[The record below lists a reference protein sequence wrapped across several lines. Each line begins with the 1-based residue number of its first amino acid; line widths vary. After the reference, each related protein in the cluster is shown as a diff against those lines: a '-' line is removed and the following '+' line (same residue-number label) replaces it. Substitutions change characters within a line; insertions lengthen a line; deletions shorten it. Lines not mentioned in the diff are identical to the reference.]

1 MKRETIKGLF
11 ITFEGCEGAG
21 KSTQVQLLQK
31 YFAGLG
37 RETVVTREPGGT
49 PIAEKIRKVI
59 LDRENAAMDGLAEA
73 LLYAAARAQHVAEV
87 IRPALT
93 AGKIVICDR
102 FSDST
107 VAYQAYARG
116 LPLETVNE
124 IIKICEAGC
133 APDITFFLDVPP
145 EKGFLRKG
153 GADASDRLES
163 EVFFF
168 HKKVYNGYKAL
179 ARAYPQRIVAV
190 NADGGAD
197 EVHKIITEH
206 LKLHG

>member
-1 MKRETIKGLF
+1 MNKGLF

-31 YFAGLG
+31 YLAGKG
-37 RETVVTREPGGT
+37 RETVLTREPGGT

-87 IRPALT
+87 IRPAL
-93 AGKIVICDR
+93 AQGKIVICDR

-116 LPLETVNE
+116 LPLKLINE

-153 GADASDRLES
+153 GADAADRLES

-179 ARAYPQRIVAV
+179 ARAYPRRIVTV
-190 NADGGAD
+190 NSDGGAED
-197 EVHKIITEH
+197 VHKIIVEH
-206 LKLHG
+206 LTLKTEN